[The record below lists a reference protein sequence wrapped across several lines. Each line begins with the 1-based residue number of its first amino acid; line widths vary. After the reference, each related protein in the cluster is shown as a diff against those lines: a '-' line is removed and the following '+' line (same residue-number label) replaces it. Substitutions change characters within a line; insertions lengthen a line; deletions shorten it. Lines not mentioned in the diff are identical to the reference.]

1 MLQKVSTF
9 FPRKVLKKFNLFFVL
24 QELLDDASDPLSTW
38 LDTKVQHFNI
48 YTNSNCVRG
57 QNIFSQHIFFQ
68 LWHSMCRVVS
78 GKENILDSK

>member
-9 FPRKVLKKFNLFFVL
+9 FPRKVLKKFNLFFGL

-48 YTNSNCVRG
+48 AFMQIQTV
-57 QNIFSQHIFFQ
+57 
-68 LWHSMCRVVS
+68 
-78 GKENILDSK
+78 

>member
-9 FPRKVLKKFNLFFVL
+9 FPRKGLKKFNVFFVL

-48 YTNSNCVRG
+48 AFIQIQTVLEDKTFSH
-57 QNIFSQHIFFQ
+57 NIFSSNCGTQ
-68 LWHSMCRVVS
+68 CVV
-78 GKENILDSK
+78 

>member
-9 FPRKVLKKFNLFFVL
+9 FPRIVIKNFHLFFVL

-48 YTNSNCVRG
+48 AFIQIQTG
-57 QNIFSQHIFFQ
+57 
-68 LWHSMCRVVS
+68 
-78 GKENILDSK
+78 ENGEKQGCSVWSCIRT